1 MHLHGDRRIYTG
13 NLDELVCLCLK
24 VHRNKILETI
34 EEIDATTVAQVRR
47 KCRAGGGCGSCHEEI
62 ARLITERRLNL
73 TLDFGNH
80 INGENGEED
89 DHSHDDL
96 HFSLSQ
102 GNEGKLIDGQII
114 TQIKNFLINQI
125 NPYLAKFDV
134 IAKVIETGEELVLD
148 LTGADQELKYTLGFW
163 LDQQFDKKFPTVIVI
178 IA

>member
-24 VHRNKILETI
+24 VQRNKILETI

-62 ARLITERRLNL
+62 ARLITQRRLNL
-73 TLDFGNH
+73 MLDFDNH
-80 INGENGEED
+80 ITGEAQ
-89 DHSHDDL
+89 DHSHDL
-96 HFSLSQ
+96 HFSLSED
-102 GNEGKLIDGQII
+102 NAGKLIETQVI
-114 TQIKNFLINQI
+114 TQIKNFITSQI

-134 IAKVIETGEELVLD
+134 TACIIESGEELVLD

-163 LDQQFDKKFPTVIVI
+163 LDHKFHERFPTITVI